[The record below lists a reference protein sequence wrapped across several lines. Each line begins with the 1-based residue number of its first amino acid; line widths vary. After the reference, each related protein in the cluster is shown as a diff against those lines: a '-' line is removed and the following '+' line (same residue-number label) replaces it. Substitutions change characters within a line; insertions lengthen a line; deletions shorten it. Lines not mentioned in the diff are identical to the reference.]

1 MKSSFLGHRPVAKP
15 MYETAARTEDFSG
28 QWCRVGKPCASPKPG
43 RRSRK
48 LHNVKLLAVRQVLRL
63 GMVSSALYLLPQPD
77 GERHVSVV
85 NEFLFLCAV
94 YGSAKPC

>member
-1 MKSSFLGHRPVAKP
+1 
-15 MYETAARTEDFSG
+15 MYETAARTEDLTG
-28 QWCRVGKPCASPKPG
+28 QWYRVGKPCASRKPD

-63 GMVSSALYLLPQPD
+63 GMVSSVLYLLPPD
-77 GERHVSVV
+77 GGRHVSVV

-94 YGSAKPC
+94 YDSAKPC

>member
-1 MKSSFLGHRPVAKP
+1 MKRQR
-15 MYETAARTEDFSG
+15 ERRI
-28 QWCRVGKPCASPKPG
+28 CRVSGAGQESPKPG

-94 YGSAKPC
+94 YGPANPC

>member
-1 MKSSFLGHRPVAKP
+1 MGIP
-15 MYETAARTEDFSG
+15 AARTEDLPDQRRSE
-28 QWCRVGKPCASPKPG
+28 QPCASVDPD

-63 GMVSSALYLLPQPD
+63 GMVSSVLYLLPQPD

-94 YGSAKPC
+94 YGPANPC

>member
-1 MKSSFLGHRPVAKP
+1 M
-15 MYETAARTEDFSG
+15 
-28 QWCRVGKPCASPKPG
+28 
-43 RRSRK
+43 
-48 LHNVKLLAVRQVLRL
+48 KLLAVRQVLRL